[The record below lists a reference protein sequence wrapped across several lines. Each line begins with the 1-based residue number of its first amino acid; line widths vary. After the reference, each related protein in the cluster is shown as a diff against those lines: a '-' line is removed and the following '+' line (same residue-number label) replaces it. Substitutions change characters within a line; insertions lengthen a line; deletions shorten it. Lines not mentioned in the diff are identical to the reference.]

1 MRFLL
6 FDRVTQ
12 LEPGKRIAG
21 VKCVSLSEEY
31 LKGHFTRVP
40 LVPGSLIIESM
51 LQLTAWCAI
60 TKHEYAFSLVLSVM
74 ENVEVPA
81 DLAPGREIHLFGELM
96 GTNPKGSMARAWAE
110 VDGERIAS
118 IGRIIYA
125 HVPVPDPEALRERFG
140 YFSGAA
146 AEALSDGG
154 CP

>member
-12 LEPGKRIAG
+12 LEVGKRIAG

-31 LKGHFTRVP
+31 LKGHFTRAA
-40 LVPGSLIIESM
+40 LVPGSLIIEGM

-60 TKHEYAFSLVLSVM
+60 AKHDYKFSLVLSVM
-74 ENVEVPA
+74 ENVEVPP
-81 DLAPGREIHLFGELM
+81 DLAPGHQIHLFGELL

-110 VDGERIAS
+110 VDGKRIAS

-125 HVPVPDPEALRERFG
+125 HVDVPDPEALRERFA
-140 YFSGAA
+140 YFRGAA
-146 AEALSDGG
+146 LEPLSEGNAS
-154 CP
+154 

>member
-6 FDRVTQ
+6 FDRVTE

-31 LKGHFTRVP
+31 LKGHFTRVA

-60 TKHEYAFSLVLSVM
+60 AKHSYVYSLVLSVM
-74 ENVEVPA
+74 ENVEVPP
-81 DLAPGREIHLFGELM
+81 DLAPGQQINLFGELL
-96 GTNPKGSMARAWAE
+96 GSNRKGSMARAWAE
-110 VDGERIAS
+110 VEGEKIAS

-125 HVPVPDPEALRERFG
+125 HIEVPDPAALKARFD
-140 YFSGAA
+140 YFRGPAGASPT
-146 AEALSDGG
+146 ESRGT
-154 CP
+154 